1 MKPAA
6 DVATDPL
13 LASAPL
19 LEGFRVLEPAVLYA
33 KIGGG
38 GMGAVYRGRHFSLEC
53 DVAVKVLKADL
64 AHDEQFVSRFEREAR
79 LAARIKNDNVVQVL
93 DVRHKNGIHY
103 LVMEFVKG
111 ETARGRVQRKGPL
124 AEHEALA
131 ILLGATRGLRAAHQE
146 GIVHRDVKPDNVL
159 ISADGAVK
167 LADLGLAKQKQNA
180 GGESLTVLA
189 SGVMGTPQYMP
200 PEQWKSSDVKPA
212 ADVWALGATLWY
224 LLVGKS
230 AIKSGELLEMA
241 DQIRNHDFPDL
252 AAARPDVRPEVV
264 ALLAK
269 CTRRDPAERY
279 ADARELLAALKPLCR
294 DDEEQLRDGESG
306 AVPTQAATV
315 TPPPRSTLA
324 KIKLQVAQG
333 EEPTVLSGSPNRSEQ
348 PTIPPETVRAAATTP
363 PASVAATATVVRPPR
378 RSAGTFA
385 LVFVVLIALGVAGYG
400 ASAGWF
406 ATRGGDDRSASSP
419 SPAASPTPTPTPSPP
434 KAPSPGE
441 EPDRVAGPESSSA
454 AAKAQ
459 AALARARELL
469 PMPNEIDAAITALEE
484 ALQHDGQLAE
494 AKRSLAL
501 ALVRKARDL
510 EASDLDG
517 AYQRLQ
523 RALVLVP
530 GEVAA
535 AEAEPRLAQSLR
547 DRLLAGLTLVEPAAD
562 FVSGARELRVRGG
575 MSAPKAKAVRVALV
589 SEADAPAPFPRTAS
603 IEAPIVAGEW
613 DVRVPAAND
622 GRWRVRVEAEDVRG
636 LVVELP
642 PRVVVVMA
650 TLSTITIDAPAADAW
665 VRSPA
670 TITGTVGPGVDTVR
684 VADQPATVVD
694 GRFRAEVRLADG
706 AHDVVVV
713 GRDALGREATQTHAV
728 RVDSTAPVLDVADA
742 PTVGNAQSAAVKVRV
757 DDKSPVT
764 VRIGGA
770 VVGAMPDG
778 SFAKDVVLAED
789 GEHEIVV
796 EAVDAAGNEA
806 RRSVRVRRDTTAP
819 VLAWQAPTVEVVAPG
834 DLEITGTIVDA
845 SPCDVLVNGTPAKV
859 TGGTWSARVQ
869 VPLDATLAVAVTARD
884 AAGNDAAPLAK
895 SLRGEVTSLAL
906 AWADPVPDAPFVVV
920 AGVRCP
926 TIVVERVTGMRMRL
940 IAPGTF
946 TMGSPASEAERG
958 NDETAHPRV
967 IRQPFWLGETEV
979 TQAQWQA
986 VMGTNPSKFRGDD
999 LPVDTVSWFDC
1010 QAFVQRLS
1018 ERAGAGFRMPSE
1030 AEWEYACRAGTTTPF
1045 SFGDAVTTAEVNF
1058 DGDLPYA
1065 GAARG
1070 DDRQRPLP
1078 AGSLPANPW
1087 GLCEMHGN
1095 LGEWCAD
1102 SKAPYPGSGTEQPTA
1117 GEGNRVFRGGTWYFG
1132 AGLCR
1137 SADRHADEARLRV
1150 ESIGFRLARS
1160 L

>member
-1 MKPAA
+1 MKSSD

-230 AIKSGELLEMA
+230 AIQSGELLEMA

-306 AVPTQAATV
+306 TANTQAATV

-333 EEPTVLSGSPNRSEQ
+333 EEPTVMSGSPDRSEQ
-348 PTIPPETVRAAATTP
+348 ATMPQEPARAAAAA
-363 PASVAATATVVRPPR
+363 PAASAAATATVVRPAR
-378 RSAGTFA
+378 RSAGAFVLA
-385 LVFVVLIALGVAGYG
+385 IVVLIAVGVAGYG

-406 ATRGGDDRSASSP
+406 ASPSGADPRSQ
-419 SPAASPTPTPTPSPP
+419 SPAAGEPLAPPP
-434 KAPSPGE
+434 KPPLPGE
-441 EPDRVAGPESSSA
+441 EPSRGVGLVSA
-454 AAKAQ
+454 SDADKAQ

-469 PMPNEIDAAITALEE
+469 PMPNELDAAIAALEE
-484 ALQHDGQLAE
+484 ALLHDGLLVE

-510 EASDLDG
+510 EGNDLDG
-517 AYQRLQ
+517 AYHRLQ

-530 GEVAA
+530 GEAA
-535 AEAEPRLAQSLR
+535 AAAAEPRLARSLC

-589 SEADAPAPFPRTAS
+589 TVANAAAPFPRTDS
-603 IEAPIVAGEW
+603 SEATIVAGEW
-613 DVRVPAAND
+613 DVRITAAAD
-622 GRWRVRVEAEDVRG
+622 GDWLLRVEAEDTRG
-636 LVVELP
+636 LVAELP
-642 PRVVVVMA
+642 PRAIAVRSEAPVVAIESPAAGAWVGRPFPVVVTAGAGVVAVDIAGTQA
-650 TLSTITIDAPAADAW
+650 T
-665 VRSPA
+665 R
-670 TITGTVGPGVDTVR
+670 
-684 VADQPATVVD
+684 D
-694 GRFRAEVRLADG
+694 GERWRASLTLADG
-706 AHDVVVV
+706 PKEMEIVA
-713 GRDALGREATQTHAV
+713 RDGLGRSVTRRLGV
-728 RVDSTAPVLDVADA
+728 RVDGTAPVLIVADA
-742 PTVGNAQSAAVKVRV
+742 PAVGNWQAAAVKLRV
-757 DDKSPVT
+757 DDSSPVT
-764 VRIGGA
+764 VRIAGA
-770 VVGAMPDG
+770 VVSAMPDG
-778 SFAKDVVLAED
+778 SFAKDVLLAVD
-789 GEHEIVV
+789 GEHEIAV
-796 EAVDAAGNEA
+796 EVVDAAGNAA

-819 VLAWQAPTVEVVAPG
+819 VLAWQAPVADVVPPG
-834 DLEITGTIVDA
+834 DVEITGTIVDV
-845 SPCDVLVNGTPAKV
+845 SPCDVLVNGSPAKV
-859 TGGTWSARVQ
+859 TGDTWSARVQ
-869 VPLDATLAVAVTARD
+869 VPLDAPFAVAVTAKD
-884 AAGNDAAPLAK
+884 AAGNEAAPLAK
-895 SLRGEVTSLAL
+895 ALRGEVTALAL
-906 AWADPVPDAPFVVV
+906 AWADPVPDAPFVVI

-946 TMGSPASEAERG
+946 TMGSAASEAERG
-958 NDETAHPRV
+958 NDETAHVRT
-967 IRQPFWLGETEV
+967 IGNPFWLGETEV

-986 VMGTNPSKFRGDD
+986 VMGANPSKFRGDD

-1010 QAFVQRLS
+1010 QAFVQRLT
-1018 ERAGAGFRMPSE
+1018 ERAGAGFRLPSE

-1045 SFGDAVTTAEVNF
+1045 SFGDVVTTAEVNF

-1102 SKAPYPGSGTEQPTA
+1102 SKAPYPGSGTEQPTG
-1117 GEGNRVFRGGTWYFG
+1117 GEGSRVFRGGTWYFG

-1137 SADRHADEARLRV
+1137 SADRHADEPRLRV